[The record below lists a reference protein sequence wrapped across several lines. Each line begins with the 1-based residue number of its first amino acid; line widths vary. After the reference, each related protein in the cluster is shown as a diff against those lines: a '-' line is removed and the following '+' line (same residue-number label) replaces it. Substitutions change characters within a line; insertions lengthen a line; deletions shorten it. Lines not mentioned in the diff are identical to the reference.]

1 MSTAPTTA
9 WRRPAPTASQLRADL
24 WVGLA
29 VTVLALFELT
39 LAHSTGAFLLGPPP
53 SVAEQIWWT
62 VAVTAPLAVRRRWPA
77 TVAVLVS
84 IAFVAGQARAV
95 PLAQLPSGALFA
107 ALFTL
112 GAWGA
117 DRRLAGRLRAGIIVA
132 MFAWLWLSLALR
144 ADQIS
149 AASFADAAGPVPPVL
164 AAVVNGVLY
173 NVLFFGFAYY
183 AGQTAWVAA
192 RRRHEL
198 REQAEQLRRSQAEAR
213 ERAVMGERVRIAREL
228 HDVVAHHVS
237 VMGVQAAACRRVFDR
252 DRDKARTALAAIEE
266 TARTSVDELRR
277 MLGVLRDPDAASG
290 VAAAPEDIAG
300 IDRVAALVDRAR
312 ETGLRADL
320 GVYGE
325 PVPLPRSVSQAAYR
339 IVQEAVTNVVKHA
352 HATTLDVRI
361 RYLARDLE
369 IDVSDDGR
377 GAVPAAG
384 AGLGLIG
391 MRERVAAHGGE
402 VEAGPRP
409 GGGFRVRARMPLPVE
424 ATGRAA

>member
-9 WRRPAPTASQLRADL
+9 WRRPAPTAAQLRADL

-39 LAHSTGAFLLGPPP
+39 LARSTGAFLLGPPP
-53 SVAEQIWWT
+53 SLAEQVWWT

-77 TVAVLVS
+77 AVAVVVS
-84 IAFVAGQARAV
+84 IAFIAGQARAV

-117 DRRLAGRLRAGIIVA
+117 DRRLAGRLRAGVIVA
-132 MFAWLWLSLALR
+132 MFGWLALSLALR

-164 AAVVNGVLY
+164 AAVVNGVFY

-183 AGQTAWVAA
+183 SGQTAWVAA

-198 REQAEQLRRSQAEAR
+198 REQAEQLRRSQVEAR

-277 MLGVLRDPDAASG
+277 MLGVLRYPDAAAG
-290 VAAAPEDIAG
+290 ATTPEDTAG
-300 IDRVAALVDRAR
+300 IDQVAALVDRAR
-312 ETGLRADL
+312 DTGLRAEL

-325 PVPLPRSVSQAAYR
+325 PAPLPRSVSQAAYR

-361 RYLARDLE
+361 RYLARELE
-369 IDVSDDGR
+369 IDVSDDGH
-377 GAVPAAG
+377 GGVPEAG

-424 ATGRAA
+424 AAGRAA

>member
-1 MSTAPTTA
+1 MSTATTTA
-9 WRRPAPTASQLRADL
+9 WRRPVPTAAQLRADL

-53 SVAEQIWWT
+53 SLGEQVWWT
-62 VAVTAPLAVRRRWPA
+62 VAVTAPLTVRRRWPA

-84 IAFVAGQARAV
+84 IAFIAGQARAV

-132 MFAWLWLSLALR
+132 MFGWLALSLALR

-164 AAVVNGVLY
+164 AAVVNGVFY

-183 AGQTAWVAA
+183 SGQTAWVAA

-277 MLGVLRDPDAASG
+277 MLGVLRDPAGA
-290 VAAAPEDIAG
+290 AAAPEDTAG
-300 IDRVAALVDRAR
+300 IEDVRALVDRAR
-312 ETGLRADL
+312 ETGLRAEL

-361 RYLARDLE
+361 RYLARELE
-369 IDVSDDGR
+369 IDVSDDGHG
-377 GAVPAAG
+377 GAPAAG

>member
-9 WRRPAPTASQLRADL
+9 WRRPAPSAAQIRADL

-53 SVAEQIWWT
+53 SAAEQVWWT

-77 TVAVLVS
+77 AVAVVIS
-84 IAFVAGQARAV
+84 IAFVTGQARAV

-132 MFAWLWLSLALR
+132 MFGWLALSLALR

-149 AASFADAAGPVPPVL
+149 AASFTDAAGPVPPVL
-164 AAVVNGVLY
+164 AAVVNGVFY

-183 AGQTAWVAA
+183 SGQTSWVAA

-198 REQAEQLRRSQAEAR
+198 REQAEQLRRSQVEAR

-228 HDVVAHHVS
+228 HDVIAHHVS

-277 MLGVLRDPDAASG
+277 MLGVLRDPDAAAG
-290 VAAAPEDIAG
+290 AATPEDTAG
-300 IDRVAALVDRAR
+300 IDQVSALVDRAR
-312 ETGLRADL
+312 DTGLRADL

-361 RYLARDLE
+361 RYLARQLE
-369 IDVSDDGR
+369 IDVSDDGH
-377 GAVPAAG
+377 GGVPAAG
-384 AGLGLIG
+384 DGLGLIG

-409 GGGFRVRARMPLPVE
+409 GSGFRVRARMPLPVE
-424 ATGRAA
+424 AAGRAA

>member
-1 MSTAPTTA
+1 MRTT
-9 WRRPAPTASQLRADL
+9 PTAGWQRPPPTARQLRTDL
-24 WVGLA
+24 WIGLA

-39 LAHSTGAFLLGPPP
+39 LARSTGAFALGPPP
-53 SVAEQIWWT
+53 GLAEQIGWT

-77 TVAVLVS
+77 AVAVLVS

-107 ALFTL
+107 ALYTL
-112 GAWGA
+112 GAWGT
-117 DRRLAGRLRAGIIVA
+117 DRRMAGRVRIAIIAA
-132 MFAWLWLSLALR
+132 MFGWFGLALGLQ
-144 ADQIS
+144 AEQLS
-149 AASFADAAGPVPPVL
+149 TAAFTDAAGPVPPVL
-164 AAVVNGVLY
+164 AAVMNGILY
-173 NVLFFGFAYY
+173 NLLFFAFAYY
-183 AGQTAWVAA
+183 SGQTAWVAA

-198 REQAEQLRRSQAEAR
+198 REQAEQLRRSQAEAH

-252 DRDKARTALAAIEE
+252 DRDKARASLTAIEE

-277 MLGVLRDPDAASG
+277 MLGVLRDPGDLTGTATASADSTG
-290 VAAAPEDIAG
+290 LDQL
-300 IDRVAALVDRAR
+300 DALVDRAR
-312 ETGLRADL
+312 QTGLRTEL

-352 HATTLDVRI
+352 HATTLDVRV
-361 RYLARDLE
+361 RYLARELE
-369 IDVSDDGR
+369 IDVSDDGH
-377 GAVPAAG
+377 GGVPAAG

-391 MRERVAAHGGE
+391 MRERVTAHGGQM
-402 VEAGPRP
+402 EAGPRP
-409 GGGFRVRARMPLPVE
+409 GGGFRVRARIPLAVAP
-424 ATGRAA
+424 AGRAA